1 MKTTP
6 RSLEPTCRHRS
17 GFMLVEV
24 LVYVAVLFMI
34 LGLASA
40 AFLRTLDQ
48 VRTLRR
54 TAEDVTRALYAGER
68 WRAELRATTAAPRLV
83 IDDHLPSLHLPMGD
97 GEVVYRFD
105 GRQVLRAAGPD
116 RRWLPVLPGVKESR
130 FIEERRERV
139 VSWRWELELEARRL
153 DRRPSTRFTF
163 QAVPTG
169 GSKP

>member
-1 MKTTP
+1 MKTTL
-6 RSLEPTCRHRS
+6 RSLDPTCRHRS
-17 GFMLVEV
+17 GFMLIEV
-24 LVYVAVLFMI
+24 LVYVAVLFVI

-54 TAEDVTRALYAGER
+54 TAEDVTRALSAGER
-68 WRAELRATTAAPRLV
+68 WRAELRAATASPRLV
-83 IDDHLPSLHLPMGD
+83 LEDNLPSLHLPMSD
-97 GEVVYRFD
+97 GEVIYRFD
-105 GRQVLRAAGPD
+105 GHQVLRASGPEP
-116 RRWLPVLPGVKESR
+116 RWVPILPGVGKSQ

-153 DRRPSTRFTF
+153 DRRPPTQFTF